1 MAQIIELRRHR
12 AIRRR
17 ERQQDTAVRC
27 MEIVEY
33 SLRHHVDAL
42 ARAPQD
48 EWPVRATKI
57 RRLGELLE
65 YTTHLVAART
75 PGEARPTPRT

>member
-1 MAQIIELRRHR
+1 
-12 AIRRR
+12 
-17 ERQQDTAVRC
+17 

-65 YTTHLVAART
+65 YTTHLVTART
-75 PGEARPTPRT
+75 PGEA